1 MKKVPILC
9 GKVGDFHQARWY
21 SLDTWIPTREQ
32 IDLFSS
38 NILSSLLAMHINL
51 MGVLPRWLSGKI
63 SACQCRSSRRCEI
76 DPWLRNFPWRKKW
89 QLTPVLLPG
98 KFHGHRSLA
107 VYGPWVTKSDR
118 MQWIINH
125 IPKQGTFSKCLI
137 QVHMLYWGMYIYT
150 MQNMN

>member
-9 GKVGDFHQARWY
+9 GKEGDFHQARWY
-21 SLDTWIPTREQ
+21 SLDKWIPTHEQ

-51 MGVLPRWLSGKI
+51 MGDFPGGWVVKYLPANAEAGEDVRLIPGLGI
-63 SACQCRSSRRCEI
+63 SHGGRNGNSLQYYCLESSMDTEA
-76 DPWLRNFPWRKKW
+76 W
-89 QLTPVLLPG
+89 Q
-98 KFHGHRSLA
+98 S
-107 VYGPWVTKSDR
+107 WVTKSDW